1 MHGSPWWRR
10 PSSDGVRDCAV
21 ERFSK
26 QGSGKETHTSAMR
39 GSLHA
44 RSLHGDLPS
53 RSGSYVRSRTSQFLE
68 NNVMVVL
75 VLLLLFCSAASAV
88 DVKPTTSS
96 SLYDLCRNDSI
107 CAGRFYLESSAS
119 LYGLQLFRRLLDEH
133 LSSMVGTSSSLE
145 TVPTISDAN
154 TSAWW
159 WLSLPYGEI
168 LRWKS
173 KQRIQ
178 VGIRVHSDRRKT
190 RRRRRRSDQIHVG
203 LCYYRHSRR
212 GRHSRHYVLHLHR
225 HRSAIRH
232 ALCADRLFG
241 AIRPARSSETSSQRH
256 KFSEIKKSS
265 IFFFPF

>member
-1 MHGSPWWRR
+1 
-10 PSSDGVRDCAV
+10 
-21 ERFSK
+21 
-26 QGSGKETHTSAMR
+26 MR

-96 SLYDLCRNDSI
+96 SLYDLCQNDSI

-159 WLSLPYGEI
+159 WLSLLRTARFCDGKANREFRLGFGCTLIEGKHDDDDVDPTKFTWDYVTIDI
-168 LRWKS
+168 LVVVVIAVIMYYTYTVIDQLSATRFALTDFSGRFVPPVPQKP
-173 KQRIQ
+173 Q
-178 VGIRVHSDRRKT
+178 VSVIS
-190 RRRRRRSDQIHVG
+190 
-203 LCYYRHSRR
+203 
-212 GRHSRHYVLHLHR
+212 
-225 HRSAIRH
+225 
-232 ALCADRLFG
+232 
-241 AIRPARSSETSSQRH
+241 
-256 KFSEIKKSS
+256 
-265 IFFFPF
+265 FPR